1 MDYKG
6 VIMSTGNELKHW
18 KYIKKEK
25 VNGKWRYYY
34 NVGDMQEDMQK
45 AKEQAKEQLGLN
57 AKQEMQNSKSYL
69 DKSKAQESSAK
80 SKYDASR
87 KDLLNAKNRYDAA
100 KAKNDLEK
108 YNLKS
113 AFKIMTGDKQEAAR
127 RSNLNKEEN
136 YAKAQYDKAKSTE
149 KARKNEYTKS
159 KISTSYAKKDY
170 EKSVKKYKN
179 TPISKMKKYVDKGR
193 NKLAK
198 IIAVD

>member
-6 VIMSTGNELKHW
+6 VMMSTGNELKHW

-69 DKSKAQESSAK
+69 DKSKAQESAAK
-80 SKYDASR
+80 SKYDVSR
-87 KDLLNAKNRYDAA
+87 KDTLNAKNRYDAA
-100 KAKNDLEK
+100 KAKNDL
-108 YNLKS
+108 KS
-113 AFKIMTGDKQEAAR
+113 VFKIMTGDKQEAAR

-159 KISTSYAKKDY
+159 TINTSYAKKAY
-170 EKSVKKYKN
+170 EQSVKKYKN
-179 TPISKMKKYVDKGR
+179 TPVSKMKKYVNKGR

-198 IIAVD
+198 IIATD